1 MWLER
6 KRWSATITGMMK
18 RRFLFPSLPIVP
30 LVGISLFGQGQA
42 GITQEKS
49 VKSGISEN
57 FLDPELK
64 VDDWLKMFEF
74 ERSEVFH
81 EKETV
86 LKAFRISRGILGAEI
101 GAGKKVFRNKTDDVA
116 FTFLDELK
124 IGGFNKNYFSRFH
137 KD

>member
-18 RRFLFPSLPIVP
+18 SRFLFQSRPIIP
-30 LVGISLFGQGQA
+30 LVGISLFGQGQF
-42 GITQEKS
+42 GVTQEKS

-57 FLDPELK
+57 SLDPELK
-64 VDDWLKMFEF
+64 VGDWLKMFKF

-81 EKETV
+81 ENETV
-86 LKAFRISRGILGAEI
+86 LKAIRTSRRILGADI

-116 FTFLDELK
+116 LNFVDELK
-124 IGGFNKNYFSRFH
+124 IGGFNNNYFSRFH

>member
-18 RRFLFPSLPIVP
+18 SRFLFQSRRIIP
-30 LVGISLFGQGQA
+30 LVGIFLFGQGQF
-42 GITQEKS
+42 GVTQEKS
-49 VKSGISEN
+49 VKSGIREN
-57 FLDPELK
+57 SLDPELK
-64 VDDWLKMFEF
+64 VDDWLKMFKF

-86 LKAFRISRGILGAEI
+86 LKAFRISRGILGGEI
-101 GAGKKVFRNKTDDVA
+101 GVGKKVFRNKTDDVA
-116 FTFLDELK
+116 LNFVDELK
-124 IGGFNKNYFSRFH
+124 IGGFNNNYFSRFH

>member
-18 RRFLFPSLPIVP
+18 SRFLFQSRPIIP
-30 LVGISLFGQGQA
+30 LVGISLFGQGQF
-42 GITQEKS
+42 GVTQEKS

-57 FLDPELK
+57 SLDPELK
-64 VDDWLKMFEF
+64 VDDWLKMFKF

-81 EKETV
+81 ENETV
-86 LKAFRISRGILGAEI
+86 LKAIRISRGILGADI

-116 FTFLDELK
+116 LNFVDELK
-124 IGGFNKNYFSRFH
+124 IGGFNNNYFSRFH

>member
-6 KRWSATITGMMK
+6 KRWSATITGIMK
-18 RRFLFPSLPIVP
+18 SRFLFQSRPIIP
-30 LVGISLFGQGQA
+30 LVGISLFCQGQA
-42 GITQEKS
+42 GVTQEKS
-49 VKSGISEN
+49 VKSGINEN
-57 FLDPELK
+57 FLDPKLK
-64 VDDWLKMFEF
+64 VDDWLKMFKF

-86 LKAFRISRGILGAEI
+86 LKAFRISRGILGGEI
-101 GAGKKVFRNKTDDVA
+101 GVGKKVFRNKTADV
-116 FTFLDELK
+116 TLTSLDELK

>member
-18 RRFLFPSLPIVP
+18 RRFLFQSLPII
-30 LVGISLFGQGQA
+30 LHVGISLFGQGQV
-42 GITQEKS
+42 GVTHVKS
-49 VKSGISEN
+49 VKSEISEN
-57 FLDPELK
+57 FLDSKLR

-74 ERSEVFH
+74 EWSEVFH
-81 EKETV
+81 ENETV
-86 LKAFRISRGILGAEI
+86 LKAFRISRGILGADI

-116 FTFLDELK
+116 LNFVDELK

>member
-18 RRFLFPSLPIVP
+18 RRFLFPSLPIIP
-30 LVGISLFGQGQA
+30 LVGISLFCQGQT
-42 GITQEKS
+42 GVTQEKS

-57 FLDPELK
+57 FLDPKLK

-86 LKAFRISRGILGAEI
+86 LKAFRISRGILG
-101 GAGKKVFRNKTDDVA
+101 GGKKVFRNKTDDVA
-116 FTFLDELK
+116 LNFVDELK
-124 IGGFNKNYFSRFH
+124 IGGLNNNYFSRFH

>member
-1 MWLER
+1 
-6 KRWSATITGMMK
+6 MMK
-18 RRFLFPSLPIVP
+18 SRFFFQSRPIIP
-30 LVGISLFGQGQA
+30 LVGISLFGQGQF
-42 GITQEKS
+42 GVTQEKS

-57 FLDPELK
+57 FFDYELK

-81 EKETV
+81 ENETA
-86 LKAFRISRGILGAEI
+86 LKAIRISRGILGADI

-116 FTFLDELK
+116 LNFVDSLK
-124 IGGFNKNYFSRFH
+124 IRGFNKTYFSRFH